1 MSHGRPPRRR
11 SAAAFA
17 LVALLAISTAT
28 PADEPAALGVLVLRN
43 GNVLRG
49 SVRAADGYYSV
60 EQAGAALQVPAEQV
74 EMACRTL
81 EEAYERRRTDRVGNF
96 ADAHLELARWC
107 LKNGLLSQAAREVLD
122 ARTRDP
128 GHPALPT
135 LDSAIRLGLELEA
148 SRNAKGAGEAP
159 GIATESGPAGSAAPI
174 TSVDQPSPTSI
185 LDPSVEAQTQF
196 VRSIQPMLIQNCATG
211 GCHHTGSSLQMQL
224 DRWAL
229 EGNGNP
235 ELIRRNLDAVLA
247 QINAEDPP
255 SSAVLVRARQSHGGG
270 QYGRSKP
277 LSTYQA
283 AILLEWLNE
292 AAGLEPEEPGGET
305 AVEQPAA
312 PGAESSVAPPS
323 AAAIRFKPRDAFDP
337 EIFNRRMAAKA
348 PSLADSLSRDGVDD
362 AEIEAAI
369 EAMEQASVAPAE
381 E

>member
-1 MSHGRPPRRR
+1 M
-11 SAAAFA
+11 AI
-17 LVALLAISTAT
+17 VALLAISTAT

-49 SVRAADGYYSV
+49 SVRATNGFYSV
-60 EQAGAALQVPAEQV
+60 EHAGASLQVPAEQV
-74 EMACRTL
+74 EMACRTV

-135 LDSAIRLGLELEA
+135 LDLAIRLGLELEA
-148 SRNAKGAGEAP
+148 SRNAKGAGGAT
-159 GIATESGPAGSAAPI
+159 GSATEPAPAGVAGQVAR
-174 TSVDQPSPTSI
+174 VDQTPSTAL

-196 VRSIQPMLIQNCATG
+196 VRSIQPMLVQNCATG

-235 ELIRRNLDAVLA
+235 DLIRRNLDAVLA

-255 SSAVLVRARQSHGGG
+255 SSAVLVRARRSHGGG
-270 QYGRSKP
+270 RFGRSKP
-277 LSTYQA
+277 LTTYQA

-292 AAGLEPEEPGGET
+292 ATGFEPEEPSGET
-305 AVEQPAA
+305 PVEQPAA
-312 PGAESSVAPPS
+312 TEAEPSLAPPS
-323 AAAIRFKPRDAFDP
+323 AAATKFKPRDAFDP

-348 PSLADSLSRDGVDD
+348 PSLADSLSSDVVDD

-369 EAMEQASVAPAE
+369 EAMEQASVAPVVE
-381 E
+381 

>member
-1 MSHGRPPRRR
+1 MM
-11 SAAAFA
+11 A
-17 LVALLAISTAT
+17 LVALLAISRTT

-49 SVRAADGYYSV
+49 AVRAANGYYSV
-60 EQAGAALQVPAEQV
+60 EQAGSSLQVPAEQV

-128 GHPALPT
+128 GHPGLPT

-148 SRNAKGAGEAP
+148 SRNAKGAG
-159 GIATESGPAGSAAPI
+159 GATGGAGEAAPADPASQT
-174 TSVDQPSPTSI
+174 TSVDQPPPTPF

-196 VRSIQPMLIQNCATG
+196 VRSIQPMLVQNCATG
-211 GCHHTGSSLQMQL
+211 GCHHTGSSVKMQL

-255 SSAVLVRARQSHGGG
+255 SSAVLVRSRQSHGGG

-292 AAGLEPEEPGGET
+292 AAGFEPEETSVEPP
-305 AVEQPAA
+305 VEQPAA
-312 PGAESSVAPPS
+312 PNVEPSLAQPS

-362 AEIEAAI
+362 AEIEAAV